1 MSKNTEKIPNFTE
14 RVNEWAVNALA
25 AMPVKMAVDHF
36 LMIFKE
42 YNDPK
47 YGTDEEIRKAITTR
61 FYSLKS
67 NKNRPYHELIKSR
80 EEILKND
87 LLDIFPYT
95 DELQQLVKLHEL
107 LLYED
112 LKPMEKVRIFSEIRK
127 LCDRLKGIDGIPAAQ
142 NGTGWAGANAEF
154 ESAPIGQAHK
164 NLHEDRG
171 YPSTDRNV

>member
-1 MSKNTEKIPNFTE
+1 MSKNKGKIPNF
-14 RVNEWAVNALA
+14 NEWAVNALA

-47 YGTDEEIRKAITTR
+47 YGTEAEIRKVITAR
-61 FYSLKS
+61 FYSLKN

-87 LLDIFPYT
+87 LLDIFPYG
-95 DELQQLVKLHEL
+95 DKIQQLVELHAIY
-107 LLYED
+107 LYED
-112 LKPMEKVRIFSEIRK
+112 LKPMEKVRLLREIRT
-127 LCDRLKGIDGIPAAQ
+127 LCEKIEGVDGIPAAQ
-142 NGTGWAGANAEF
+142 TEGNWPGANAEF
-154 ESAPIGQAHK
+154 ESAPIGQAHR

-171 YPSTDRNV
+171 YPSTDR